1 MPGRQ
6 TILWSLFGIQALCC
20 AYFLYDI
27 FLDLVLPAQ
36 STFLVECDVIEGIVT
51 IALFLGLAF
60 TASELRQIMR
70 RQSEIT
76 DQLKVA
82 SGAFADLLN
91 TRFDEW
97 DLTEAERAIAVLAL
111 KGFSV
116 AEMAELRNTAQGTV
130 KAQCAALYRKADV
143 SGRLQLLSLFL
154 DDLMA
159 ETLVPGRA

>member
-1 MPGRQ
+1 MLDRHF
-6 TILWSLFGIQALCC
+6 ILWALFSVQAFCC
-20 AYFLYDI
+20 AFFLYDMTLDWLGAAAVNP
-27 FLDLVLPAQ
+27 FLDSDTL
-36 STFLVECDVIEGIVT
+36 EGIIT

-60 TASELRQIMR
+60 TASELRRLFR

-82 SGAFADLLN
+82 SGAFSELLE

-97 DLTEAERAIAVLAL
+97 GLSPAERDVAILAI

-116 AEMAELRNTAQGTV
+116 AEMAELRSAAQGTV
-130 KAQCAALYRKADV
+130 KAQCAALYRKAGV

-159 ETLVPGRA
+159 DTLVKA